1 MRAGVWWA
9 LSGVVMSSVVRG
21 RRFAG
26 AGVQSEVGVAVVES
40 VMRGKGFAGVAAW
53 GGGSIG

>member
-1 MRAGVWWA
+1 VWWA

-40 VMRGKGFAGVAAW
+40 VMRGKGLAGVAA
-53 GGGSIG
+53 